1 MRKFIALGLVLLLL
15 LTSGCGFFR
24 RSIIKLSEEDLKN
37 AEVART
43 VAKNC
48 ISTWSINSNFIRSAL
63 GSSVGMLP
71 ADAVKAMEEMD
82 KLVPNK
88 DNLTDPEVGQVLGYK
103 ALFLSKVVQYSVKQ
117 IAPSVLKL
125 LPFAL
130 P

>member
-1 MRKFIALGLVLLLL
+1 MRKFIVSGLVLLLL
-15 LTSGCGFFR
+15 LTSGCGLIR
-24 RSIIKLSEEDLKN
+24 KNIIKLSEEDLKN

-48 ISTWSINSNFIRSAL
+48 ISTWAINSNFIRSAL

>member
-1 MRKFIALGLVLLLL
+1 MRKFIALGLVFCLL

-37 AEVART
+37 AIVART

-48 ISTWSINSNFIRSAL
+48 LSTWSINSNFVRKAL
-63 GSSVGMLP
+63 GSSIGQLP
-71 ADAVKAMEEMD
+71 ADAVTAMEEMD

-88 DNLTDPEVGQVLGYK
+88 DKLTDPEVGQVLGYK
-103 ALFLSKVVQYSVKQ
+103 ALFLSKTVKYAIKQ
-117 IAPSVLKL
+117 IAPQILKL
-125 LPFAL
+125 LPFAV